1 MDRDVAKKRSTVI
14 NSVSLLIEPNLS
26 ANLWRRN
33 NFLGTIGTN
42 SPWITNLKLNQT
54 SVSFKI
60 DSGADVSV
68 KPYKSYQSIHQPV
81 PLLSTRKLSRGPCNR
96 KLDVKGTFKI
106 RLQHGNC
113 ATEEEM
119 FVVDGLER
127 AFLGR
132 QAAQRLH
139 LINRVESITTLVTKA
154 AMQSEYLILFTGL
167 GQMKGQEYDIKLTE
181 NATTFAIN
189 VPKQVP
195 IYLSARKPHSNY
207 STGNETVSYP

>member
-33 NFLGTIGTN
+33 NFWAQLALLIN

-68 KPYKSYQSIHQPV
+68 KPYKIYQSIHQPV

-106 RLQHGNC
+106 QLQHGNC

-119 FVVDGLER
+119 FVVDRLER
-127 AFLGR
+127 ALLGR
-132 QAAQRLH
+132 EAAQRLH

-181 NATTFAIN
+181 NATPFAIN

-195 IYLSARKPHSNY
+195 I
-207 STGNETVSYP
+207 